1 MYAVDPDRGAYWAFL
16 MEPTEKV
23 RARVHIKGIVQG
35 VFYRYSTQQKAQE
48 LGVNGWVCNLRD
60 GSVECLLE
68 GDRDS
73 VKALIQWCHH
83 GPPGAHVEKVT
94 TQWEE
99 YTGDIQDFS
108 IKY

>member
-1 MYAVDPDRGAYWAFL
+1 MLSTFTGRADQACL

-23 RARVHIKGIVQG
+23 KVRVRIEGIVQG

-68 GDRDS
+68 GDRMS
-73 VKALIQWCHH
+73 VEALIQWCHN
-83 GPPGAHVEKVT
+83 GPSGAHVEKVT

-99 YTGDIQDFS
+99 YRGDIKDFS